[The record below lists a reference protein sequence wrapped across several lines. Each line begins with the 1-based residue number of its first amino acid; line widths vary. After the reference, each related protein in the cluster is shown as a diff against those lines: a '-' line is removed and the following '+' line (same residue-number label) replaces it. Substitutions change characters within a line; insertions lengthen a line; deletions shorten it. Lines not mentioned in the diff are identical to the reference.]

1 MGIRNRYKKT
11 LLAAA
16 IGAALATSAGMPTVV
31 WAQTADATLRGRTA
45 ANSEVVA
52 RNIATG
58 VTRRTKAGADGS
70 YYLPGLQPGT
80 YRVEAGP
87 GTETT
92 VTLTVDSTAT
102 LDLVPAAAV
111 STAPLEEVTVRSQR
125 LYEVKT
131 SEIGGTVSLQTIETV
146 PQITRNFLEFADTIP
161 GMVFSVND
169 QHQSSLQSGGQN
181 ASAVNEIGRAHV

>member
-16 IGAALATSAGMPTVV
+16 IGTALATGAGMPTAV
-31 WAQTADATLRGRTA
+31 WAQTADATLRGKAA
-45 ANSEVVA
+45 ANTEVVA
-52 RNIATG
+52 RNVATG

-102 LDLVPAAAV
+102 LDLAPAVAAA
-111 STAPLEEVTVRSQR
+111 APLEEVTVKAQR

-131 SEIGGTVSLQTIETV
+131 SEIGGGGFLGTKSKPARNT
-146 PQITRNFLEFADTIP
+146 PQIL
-161 GMVFSVND
+161 
-169 QHQSSLQSGGQN
+169 
-181 ASAVNEIGRAHV
+181 